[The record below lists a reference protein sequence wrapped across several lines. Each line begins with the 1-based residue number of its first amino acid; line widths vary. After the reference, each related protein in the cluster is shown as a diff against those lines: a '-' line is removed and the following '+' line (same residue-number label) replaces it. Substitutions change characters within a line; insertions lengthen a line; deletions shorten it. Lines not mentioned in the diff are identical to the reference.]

1 MGSVH
6 PQQTVGDRIVKRARA
21 LRGWSIK
28 QTADALEVSTETLRK
43 WQRGETAPTRN
54 RTKLICQVLDVS
66 PEWVQHGA
74 EPAIEH
80 APPSVGVNS
89 ETLRS
94 ISFARRIEGGVAIAL
109 MNAEASMGIG
119 RFRPE
124 QEDVVTEMAVS
135 ERWLR
140 THATFSAPEN
150 LALITGFGDSM
161 SPTFNDG
168 DVLMVDRGVTD
179 VKLDAIYVLSLRDEL
194 YIKRLQRR
202 PDGGVLML
210 SDNRAYEP
218 YQIPEADRGQFQVLG
233 RVVMAWN
240 AHRL

>member
-1 MGSVH
+1 MGSQH
-6 PQQTVGDRIVKRARA
+6 PHQTVGDRIVKRARE
-21 LRGWSIK
+21 LHGWTIK
-28 QTADALEVSTETLRK
+28 QTAEALDVSTETLRK

-54 RTKLICQVLDVS
+54 RTKLICKVLQVS

-74 EPAIEH
+74 EASKEH
-80 APPSVGVNS
+80 VPPLAGVNS
-89 ETLRS
+89 GTLRS

-119 RFRPE
+119 KLRPE
-124 QEDVVTEMAVS
+124 QEDVVTEMAVN
-135 ERWLR
+135 EKWLR
-140 THATFSAPEN
+140 MHASFSAPEN

-179 VKLDAIYVLSLRDEL
+179 VKLDAIYVLSLGDEL

-218 YQIPEADRGQFQVLG
+218 YPIPEQDRGQFQVLG